1 MKQSVAEFLELAVAY
16 IIIFFILREW
26 LVPIMQLTNT
36 GGFQFF
42 LVFIGLSLALSLLR
56 VHPLLS
62 GLVKLGYI
70 TWFIAYIYNDSP
82 VLSSKTLP
90 FLLAEWKWNMTTIL
104 SGDFGQVSDAFRT
117 VLFLVLIWMLIYL
130 IHHWVSVKK
139 NIFYFFAMTVF
150 FIATLDTFSDYDG
163 KGAIVKVVVL
173 GLMMTG
179 MLFVKRLWLQA
190 DATNNIVDKWKV
202 IIPMLV
208 SVLLVSTVAFFLPKT
223 E

>member
-1 MKQSVAEFLELAVAY
+1 
-16 IIIFFILREW
+16 
-26 LVPIMQLTNT
+26 MQLTNT

-139 NIFYFFAMTVF
+139 IYFIF
-150 FIATLDTFSDYDG
+150 S
-163 KGAIVKVVVL
+163 
-173 GLMMTG
+173 
-179 MLFVKRLWLQA
+179 Q
-190 DATNNIVDKWKV
+190 
-202 IIPMLV
+202 
-208 SVLLVSTVAFFLPKT
+208 
-223 E
+223 